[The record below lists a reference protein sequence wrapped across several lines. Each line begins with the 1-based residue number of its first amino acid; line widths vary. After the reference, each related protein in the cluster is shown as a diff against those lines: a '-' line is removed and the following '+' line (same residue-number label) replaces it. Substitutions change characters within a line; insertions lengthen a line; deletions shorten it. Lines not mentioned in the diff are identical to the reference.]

1 MEVIMTKKKKITVIV
16 WTVCTV
22 LILSFWLG
30 IIWTFFGRS
39 IKIYVKSHAELPD
52 ARSAAAKYIEEKYGE
67 KVGFSDYKVL
77 TDSSGIMFA
86 PSYFVG
92 IEFIGED
99 YSVRVYIDD
108 KSKEISDNKQYG
120 EICSAVKEHYL
131 YDDALGSSHTEES
144 FSLDFDFS
152 GYRNEF
158 TSEYFDGDIEGFI
171 NKTAPKLVAKI
182 TYEGYPEKYGEY
194 RELLTAKLEHIL
206 SDFDSRSSSVY
217 FYVHNPDIDLPEVKN
232 KYENSSRIYHIPR
245 YEEYME
251 LIATGYIDGQK
262 ARVAQT
268 DWYDIDSFTAISC
281 EVSPVASDSD
291 FIFREVD
298 LSDNT
303 AAYRGVYM
311 YDDRANENVLQ
322 IRDAG
327 YEVDFTD
334 RREKGITVFL
344 RLDREHYN
352 ITENT
357 VPLLIADGEGDWE
370 GKRLYTSIGYGNY
383 DSKEDDWY
391 YLDDDYL
398 YLYIDGTYIDLW
410 DAYLTFSD
418 IE

>member
-1 MEVIMTKKKKITVIV
+1 MTKKKKIIIGISVTLGALLLAFVLLIV
-16 WTVCTV
+16 WA
-22 LILSFWLG
+22 
-30 IIWTFFGRS
+30 FFGDD
-39 IKIYVKSHAELPD
+39 IKIGVRARLEAPS

-77 TDSSGIMFA
+77 TDSSGFMFA
-86 PSYFVG
+86 SSYFVG

-158 TSEYFDGDIEGFI
+158 TSEYFDGDIEDFLS
-171 NKTAPKLVAKI
+171 KTNTRLFAEI

-194 RELLTAKLEHIL
+194 RELLTDKLEHIL

-334 RREKGITVFL
+334 KKEKGITVFL

-357 VPLLIADGEGDWE
+357 VPLLIADGEGNWE
-370 GKRLYTSIGYGNY
+370 GKRLYTSIGYGKY

-391 YLDDDYL
+391 YLDNDYL